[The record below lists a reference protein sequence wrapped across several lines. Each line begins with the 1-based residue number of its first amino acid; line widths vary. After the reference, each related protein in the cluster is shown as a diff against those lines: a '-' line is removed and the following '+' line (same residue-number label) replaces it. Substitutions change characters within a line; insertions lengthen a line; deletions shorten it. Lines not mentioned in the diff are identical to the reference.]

1 MVKSGIVYD
10 YGMGFWGPNG
20 HDGVW
25 HISLIRSLAEGSWK
39 MPLFAGENINNYHVG
54 FDLLLAIIHKLT
66 LIPVHTLYF
75 QIIPPLTALFTG
87 IFVYKFVLYWK
98 KSSTASWWSTF
109 FVYFGGG
116 WGWIITLLRDKNLGG
131 ESLFW
136 SQQSISTLVNPPFA
150 LSLLILFAGLY
161 FLLKG
166 LRKKENRLLVL
177 VTFIFGILVQIKVYA
192 GILILIALFTSGI
205 WRMYKRKGVSLIK
218 VFAGALIVSI
228 LIFSPA
234 SKDTGQILVFQPF
247 WFLDEM
253 MATPDRFY
261 WPRMASALANYKL
274 TGNWI
279 KAFFAYGLAFAI
291 FWFGN
296 LGSRIIKEPLFFKD
310 LKNIKLLSFLE
321 VFLYTVILSGVLIPT
336 FFIQRGTPWNTI
348 QFLYYTLIFSGILAG
363 VGLGQFIQNSKLNT
377 LIIYIIVVVVVLLT
391 IPTTIGTLWYHYI
404 PVRPPAKISNEELEA
419 LKFLSNQPEGIVLT
433 QPFDKDLALAAVD
446 YPPRP
451 LYLYESTAYV
461 SAFSGKTTYLEDEV
475 NLEITGYDWR
485 NRREEVERFFT
496 DPRYDGR
503 VELLQKKG
511 ITYVY
516 VINNIQDLYKDLH
529 LEPDKIFENKEIT
542 IYKI

>member
-1 MVKSGIVYD
+1 
-10 YGMGFWGPNG
+10 
-20 HDGVW
+20 
-25 HISLIRSLAEGSWK
+25 
-39 MPLFAGENINNYHVG
+39 
-54 FDLLLAIIHKLT
+54 
-66 LIPVHTLYF
+66 
-75 QIIPPLTALFTG
+75 
-87 IFVYKFVLYWK
+87 
-98 KSSTASWWSTF
+98 
-109 FVYFGGG
+109 
-116 WGWIITLLRDKNLGG
+116 
-131 ESLFW
+131 
-136 SQQSISTLVNPPFA
+136 
-150 LSLLILFAGLY
+150 
-161 FLLKG
+161 
-166 LRKKENRLLVL
+166 
-177 VTFIFGILVQIKVYA
+177 
-192 GILILIALFTSGI
+192 
-205 WRMYKRKGVSLIK
+205 
-218 VFAGALIVSI
+218 
-228 LIFSPA
+228 
-234 SKDTGQILVFQPF
+234 
-247 WFLDEM
+247 
-253 MATPDRFY
+253 
-261 WPRMASALANYKL
+261 
-274 TGNWI
+274 
-279 KAFFAYGLAFAI
+279 
-291 FWFGN
+291 
-296 LGSRIIKEPLFFKD
+296 
-310 LKNIKLLSFLE
+310 
-321 VFLYTVILSGVLIPT
+321 
-336 FFIQRGTPWNTI
+336 
-348 QFLYYTLIFSGILAG
+348 LAG